1 MNTVAD
7 TFLDVNTDTD
17 QTVSEI
23 SATQAEQDAIDAYH
37 AEQDDVVQLAIAT
50 LDPKDMLKKYA
61 KLGSA
66 VAKLAKRRKASVKAW
81 NGAKDWAKVCTDLED
96 IVRMRVAIK
105 EVKMDVYARVNLWLD
120 AVRPVCPKVDKL
132 SYYQVANKFLP
143 TLQFDASEL
152 TGEIR
157 KEWLTWVRLTVDKQL
172 SDNPYSI
179 KELDESI
186 KERKAEIDDERKARD
201 KRTPEAIIAAEQ
213 KAANKKL
220 IAERSTAQ
228 SKIAQSI
235 GDAFADKTADVNDV
249 AKIFMDVTE
258 QAGLAMPS
266 RLIGFDP
273 ENCTVD
279 DCKTLAKALLAH
291 GKLAEM
297 VALRDTL
304 DVMVKIAQNA
314 MITSKTG

>member
-1 MNTVAD
+1 MRTEELLLTTLPLLNDSLLYQGIAPMNNVSD
-7 TFLDVNTDTD
+7 TILDVNIDTD

-23 SATQAEQDAIDAYH
+23 SATQAEQAAIDAYQ

-81 NGAKDWAKVCTDLED
+81 NGAKDWAKVCTDLEE

-132 SYYQVANKFLP
+132 SYYQVANKFLS

-186 KERKAEIDDERKARD
+186 KVCVGKIIEAKSAVPERD
-201 KRTPEAIIAAEQ
+201 
-213 KAANKKL
+213 
-220 IAERSTAQ
+220 RS
-228 SKIAQSI
+228 
-235 GDAFADKTADVNDV
+235 VN
-249 AKIFMDVTE
+249 
-258 QAGLAMPS
+258 
-266 RLIGFDP
+266 R
-273 ENCTVD
+273 ENSPRR
-279 DCKTLAKALLAH
+279 A
-291 GKLAEM
+291 
-297 VALRDTL
+297 
-304 DVMVKIAQNA
+304 
-314 MITSKTG
+314 